1 SGPAQYGVGAVGRDR
16 LFCVLSAHGAP
27 MTYKPLIALALAALG
42 CRAGERSRTA
52 TARPDS
58 AAAPVSA
65 GTADFHN
72 PASPGMRERAPD
84 TFRARFET
92 SAGDF
97 VVEVHRDW
105 APFGADR
112 FYNLVK
118 SGYYDDARFFRV
130 ITGFMAQFGIHGD
143 PHVAAVDPTRAASK
157 PKGTPTSRASSPSS
171 TGSNARRSSRPER
184 GLVIPLIAAQFE
196 ACSGVHL
203 STRSAL
209 RWPPAPWRRSAPP
222 DRVASP
228 VSGSSSIPCGT
239 QCTGIPSGPSP
250 RCAPWATPTS
260 SCSGPSATSGA
271 RPSRCVRRS
280 IGKDC
285 ARPRPTSRRSPCS
298 SGGSGASTSPTA
310 WATST

>member
-1 SGPAQYGVGAVGRDR
+1 
-16 LFCVLSAHGAP
+16 
-27 MTYKPLIALALAALG
+27 
-42 CRAGERSRTA
+42 A

-143 PHVAAVDPTRAASK
+143 PHVAAVWRDRK
-157 PKGTPTSRASSPSS
+157 
-171 TGSNARRSSRPER
+171 
-184 GLVIPLIAAQFE
+184 
-196 ACSGVHL
+196 
-203 STRSAL
+203 STRLNS
-209 RWPPAPWRRSAPP
+209 SH
-222 DRVASP
+222 V
-228 VSGSSSIPCGT
+228 SSSYAVFCLKKKKL
-239 QCTGIPSGPSP
+239 
-250 RCAPWATPTS
+250 
-260 SCSGPSATSGA
+260 A
-271 RPSRCVRRS
+271 RP
-280 IGKDC
+280 
-285 ARPRPTSRRSPCS
+285 
-298 SGGSGASTSPTA
+298 
-310 WATST
+310 W